1 MAPLLEA
8 LIGTPMWIALE
19 EELETARSSRIRRLV
34 SGQCSYEEYLSLA
47 GEIRGIDVT
56 LNLNKGDKR

>member
-1 MAPLLEA
+1 
-8 LIGTPMWIALE
+8 MWIALE